1 MLDLPQIE
9 SYFPEPLRAF
19 KRNLLREYLHYKL
32 LEIIYDSKL
41 GNRLAFLGGTAI
53 HIVHGAPRFSEDL
66 DFDDRGMSEG
76 DFRSLER
83 LVKSGMEMQGYP
95 VETAAVSRA
104 ARRIIVRFP
113 GLFHLYGLS
122 TNPREKLH
130 LHIDAE
136 PQRFDYR
143 PEAVLIDKFD
153 VFGRILV
160 TPSDL
165 LLAQKIA
172 CLFTRPRTMGR
183 DVFDAL
189 FLWGKT
195 RPRLSYLS
203 DRLGIRGGQELRSR
217 LIERCRE
224 LDFDRL
230 ADEVEPFLFRPGD
243 AAKVKFFPDFVNSR
257 EFGE

>member
-1 MLDLPQIE
+1 VLDLPQIE

-19 KRNLLREYLHYKL
+19 KRNMLREYLHYKL
-32 LEIIYDSKL
+32 LEIIYDSKP
-41 GNRLAFLGGTAI
+41 GSRLTFLGGTAI

-66 DFDDRGMSEG
+66 DFDDRGMGEG
-76 DFRSLER
+76 DFQSLER
-83 LVKSGMEMQGYP
+83 FIRSGMELQGFP
-95 VETAAVSRA
+95 VETAVVTRT

-113 GLFHLYGLS
+113 GLFRLYGLS

-130 LHIDAE
+130 LHVDAE

-143 PEAVLIDKFD
+143 PAAVLIDKFD
-153 VFGRILV
+153 VFSRILV
-160 TPSDL
+160 APVDL
-165 LLAQKIA
+165 LLAQKLT

-195 RPRLSYLS
+195 EPRLAYLGN
-203 DRLGIRGGQELRSR
+203 RLGIRSGRELRSR
-217 LIERCRE
+217 LIQRCRE

-230 ADEVEPFLFRPGD
+230 ADDVEPFLYRPTD
-243 AAKVKFFPDFVNSR
+243 AGKIKHFPEFVKSH
-257 EFGE
+257 EFGS